1 MEPIVECVP
10 NFSEGRDVGI
20 VCAINQAIGS
30 VAGVRVLDQTMDAD
44 HHRSVITFA
53 GSPGAVV
60 EAAVRGAAKAVETI
74 DLNLH
79 RGVHPR
85 LGAVDVIPFVPIR
98 GITMA
103 ECAAMA
109 VRAGGEIWKRLALPV
124 YLYGEGRRKLEDVRR
139 GQFEGL
145 RNSVLV
151 DESARPDFG
160 GPELHPT
167 AGAAIVG
174 ARKVLIAFNV
184 NLNTDDVRIANAIA
198 RTIRTSGGGFP
209 NVKAIGLLLQ
219 SRRLAQVSMNLTDY
233 EVTPPHVVFQAIG
246 RQAAEYGVSVAG
258 SEIIGLIPRQAL
270 ETEGVNLRIENYR
283 PEMVLEYRL
292 EQTLK

>member
-30 VAGVRVLDQTMDAD
+30 VVGVRVLDQTMDAD

-184 NLNTDDVRIANAIA
+184 NLKTDDVTIANAIA

>member
-10 NFSEGRDVGI
+10 NFSEGRDAGV
-20 VCAINQAIGS
+20 VCAIHQAIGS
-30 VAGVRVLDQTMDAD
+30 VADVRVLDQTMDAD

-53 GSPGAVV
+53 GPPDAVV

-109 VRAGGEIWKRLALPV
+109 KRAGGEIWKRLALPV

-184 NLNTDDVRIANAIA
+184 NLNTDNVTIANAIA

-209 NVKAIGLLLQ
+209 NVKAIGLVLE
-219 SRRLAQVSMNLTDY
+219 SRGVAQVSMNLTDY
-233 EVTPPHVVFQAIG
+233 EVTPPHVVFQAIE

-270 ETEGVNLRIENYR
+270 ETDGVNLRIENYR